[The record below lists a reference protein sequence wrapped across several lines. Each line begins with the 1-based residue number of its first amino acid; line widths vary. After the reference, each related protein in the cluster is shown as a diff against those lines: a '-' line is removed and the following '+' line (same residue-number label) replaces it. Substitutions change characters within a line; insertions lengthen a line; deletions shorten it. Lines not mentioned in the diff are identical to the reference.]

1 MLLAVDTGNI
11 DVQSFP
17 RSCQGGQVA
26 PPQASWP
33 ARPQSFSASRRTACE
48 AGFFIF
54 HPMAAALAIWMDEH
68 LARPAIVARA
78 IRVIETLANCPHP
91 RDARRMERVREI
103 GVADFLEGSRAD
115 GGLLCAPAA
124 DLLCRSPFR
133 ESLAAFHGFASASTC
148 RPLSV
153 IRSTATSSTSRP
165 ARVRCGVA
173 VASPSTMISTMV
185 STSPRWRA

>member
-54 HPMAAALAIWMDEH
+54 HPMAAAFAIGMDEH
-68 LARPAIVARA
+68 LARPAIVARPV
-78 IRVIETLANCPHP
+78 RVIETLAALKAG
-91 RDARRMERVREI
+91 DARRMEYASPATHGHAATLDEAKARLRENWTRTKASI
-103 GVADFLEGSRAD
+103 ADFRDGS
-115 GGLLCAPAA
+115 
-124 DLLCRSPFR
+124 
-133 ESLAAFHGFASASTC
+133 ES
-148 RPLSV
+148 
-153 IRSTATSSTSRP
+153 
-165 ARVRCGVA
+165 
-173 VASPSTMISTMV
+173 
-185 STSPRWRA
+185 